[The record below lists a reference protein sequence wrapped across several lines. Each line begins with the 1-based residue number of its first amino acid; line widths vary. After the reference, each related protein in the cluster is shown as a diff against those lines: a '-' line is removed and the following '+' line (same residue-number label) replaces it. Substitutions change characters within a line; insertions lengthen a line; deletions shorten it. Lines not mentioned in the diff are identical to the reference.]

1 MLSDQKRTHS
11 ISWAPA
17 TLAILV
23 GLVCCGGVDV
33 AGPSL
38 DGSERPSADLEQ
50 PTVSIARDVTS
61 GDDLVFPPPQTGR
74 EDRPPLPAEYR
85 RAAQREL
92 ALVQP
97 AEIDETLKIHG
108 KELVFAF
115 NKPMQGARDGAPAG
129 AHLRVEREKPDPSAP
144 PITGLARWDGDR
156 TLRFEA
162 TRFFDPADRHRVTL
176 LGLKSTSG
184 ERFAD
189 RTLPFV
195 STVGGTVA
203 GKNIGHVPKPGVPRV
218 VALDAPWEGEVAP
231 LPHLSVLYDQPIAVD
246 LARTLIS
253 LTDDDGQTIEL
264 SFRRGFK
271 PTWDGV
277 RVDPRFVVVV
287 SPKARLTRGQKLTL
301 AARDVRQGKIET
313 ALTVAEP
320 MVATGATCGWWLA
333 DDAVCEHVGERLRT
347 DRNTVHLKFSNRIGT
362 PPRQLKGTVRVTP
375 AVRNLNVSAEGWDG
389 GRLVLTGDFRPSVR
403 YQVLV
408 AGLRD
413 GFGQKL
419 EKPVRLAVEMD
430 PLGASVAM
438 PEGLV
443 FLDEAS
449 TKRFVVHSRNVEEA
463 ELDLW
468 RVDEDDAAAFRAA
481 LTKARGTGETGTS
494 PDERIGITIGAK
506 RDALVETAVDL
517 RRALAGGGTFLAS
530 LRPRRFA
537 FGASPTKHAEGT
549 PAARPPV
556 ALLKAGSAESLAV
569 HAHAVGDSTLVHVAR
584 LASGEPVVGAEVRRG
599 DRKGTTDKH
608 GVVVLREGTGEIV
621 DVSAGTQRLLLPVD
635 HGQTASSEL
644 FPELARG
651 EQLDGSARAFVATD
665 RGIYRPGARIGM
677 KAALMVPNGT
687 TLRPLVGV
695 QAHLDVVGPGGN
707 RICRVTATTSD
718 IGSVAGP
725 CDVPADAKL
734 GLHRI
739 ELRHGESVVAREV
752 VRVADFEPP
761 RFKVDI
767 DADVDEASDKP
778 ALRAQVQAKYLFG
791 SPMGGA
797 YARWSLTRTPA
808 ELPAGALSDAGLTF
822 RAERSWFSDEE
833 PERWTRTGESALDDQ
848 GRLAVSQVLDLG
860 GATGPQRFS
869 LEADVT
875 DASYRHVAAKEQIVV
890 HPRSRYAG
898 LSGPSGWVDVGQD
911 VDVKLGVADREGEAV
926 AGVPVRARLVRVSW
940 RFVER
945 LGPGGAVHTQW
956 RRSEQ
961 EVASCSATSA
971 SRPTS
976 CRVRVPRSGD
986 YRLVA
991 EVDGHDGGAQWFWA
1005 WSDDGPSEAPESPS
1019 QGSVVQIVADKS
1031 RYRAGDEARLLVRS
1045 PYPAATAITT
1055 VEMGGLIEHHSQ
1067 RLDGHVGVVTLPIAA
1082 EHAPHVHASIT
1093 LLPIG
1098 ASGRDMASYRVGAI
1112 RLPVESKGTSLGVKV
1127 VSDRPQYRPGERA
1140 TVTVEVSDGGKPEP
1154 HAEVALAVVDEGV
1167 LRLTDFHAVDPGG
1180 SLRPP
1185 MALAFDSFDSRN
1197 GLGRLFERSHVA
1209 GDGGGQS
1216 EGSMPHTR
1224 RRFVKTALWRPQ
1236 LRTDGQGRAT
1246 VSFELPDNLTEFRMM
1261 AVVFDREGKG
1271 GASESSFLVKKEIML
1286 DAVLPRFAHVGD
1298 ELELVA
1304 MVHNGGE
1311 GRFSG
1316 TAVIDGMEHP
1326 IEVPAGGRQRVALR
1340 TKAAEARER
1349 KVTMEVRDA
1358 SGRALDRVERGLA
1371 VQQPGLSTH
1380 PTLAGAFRDSVEVGL
1395 TIPAAAMIEPDA
1407 DLVIVMGEHLWPELG
1422 ERMQYLLRYPHGCVE
1437 QTTSSTLPL
1446 IAGREIMPRIGFD
1459 QHAPSFYTERIA
1471 AGIER
1476 LSTMRTSSGGLAYWP
1491 GGSEPSIF
1499 GTAYAIRA
1507 VLGAERA
1514 GVALP
1519 PGMKEGMLR
1528 FLEDKLLASS
1538 TDIELRAVIAE
1549 SLARRA
1555 EGLPPGIE
1563 DALWDRRGEMSAF
1576 AKASLT
1582 LALASDPKQEDR
1594 VRELL
1599 DELGALFDESGELK
1613 GDTEVHWRYYGST
1626 KRTESQI
1633 ARAFTA
1639 ARTDALL
1646 LPKVLGRLAGTPD
1659 GYTTQATAFSL
1670 LALAEHLRGTP
1681 SEGAVVSA
1689 RLDGEAIARSRELV
1703 GGGRELRV
1711 PLSALVGKSRRLK
1724 LTSEGGRPIGF
1735 ALSADYRLPL
1745 EGKGS
1750 GEERMFG
1757 AVAKASA
1764 ADGAHLYRIVTTPE
1778 GDPVDPSDVK
1788 AGDLLRVALLARF
1801 DSSGGYRRAYLAIT
1815 DPLPAGWEPVQTD
1828 LASVTSDP
1836 GVGEQHPLSERLRW
1850 GSPVSHLEMHDDR
1863 VQIYVDE
1870 VHGHEVAASYLVR
1883 ATTPGRFAHPPAMA
1897 ELMYEPNSAS
1907 YSEQG
1912 RVTIQ

>member
-1 MLSDQKRTHS
+1 M
-11 ISWAPA
+11 
-17 TLAILV
+17 LAILV

-38 DGSERPSADLEQ
+38 DDPQAASTVSAR
-50 PTVSIARDVTS
+50 PTVSIERDVTT
-61 GDDLVFPPPQTGR
+61 GEDLVFPPERTGR
-74 EDRPPLPAEYR
+74 RDRPPLPDAYR
-85 RAAQREL
+85 RAAQQEL

-97 AEIDETLKIHG
+97 SEIDGTLKIHG
-108 KELVFAF
+108 KDLVFAF
-115 NKPMQGARDGAPAG
+115 NKPMQGAKDGAPAG
-129 AHLRVEREKPDPSAP
+129 AHLLVEREKPAPGSP

-156 TLRFEA
+156 TLRFAA
-162 TRFFDPADRHRVTL
+162 TRFFDPADRYRVTL
-176 LGLKSTSG
+176 AGLKSKSG

-189 RTLPFV
+189 RTVPFV
-195 STVGGTVA
+195 STVGGQVA
-203 GKNIGHVPKPGVPRV
+203 GKTIGHVPKPGVPRV

-246 LARTLIS
+246 LARTLIT
-253 LTDDDGQTIEL
+253 LADDDGKPIPL

-287 SPKARLTRGQKLTL
+287 SPKTRLPRGQKVTLT
-301 AARDVRQGKIET
+301 ARDVRRGKIAT
-313 ALTVAEP
+313 ALTVAGP
-320 MVATGATCGWWLA
+320 MVATGATCGWWLP
-333 DDAVCEHVGERLRT
+333 DDAICEHVGDRLRT
-347 DRNTVHLKFSNRIGT
+347 DRKAVHLKFSNRIGT
-362 PPRQLKGTVRVTP
+362 SHRQLKGAVRVTP
-375 AVRNLNVSAEGWDG
+375 AVRNLNVSSEGWDG

-403 YQVLV
+403 YQVMV

-419 EKPVRLAVEMD
+419 DKPVRLAVEMD

-443 FLDEAS
+443 FLDEKS

-463 ELDLW
+463 VLDLW
-468 RVDEDDAAAFRAA
+468 KVDDDDMAAFRAA
-481 LTKARGTGETGTS
+481 LTKARGTGQANTS
-494 PDERIGITIGAK
+494 PDERIGVTIAAK
-506 RDALVETAVDL
+506 RDALVQTAVDL

-530 LRPRRFA
+530 LRPRRLA

-584 LASGEPVVGAEVRRG
+584 LSSGEPVSGADVRHG
-599 DRKGTTDKH
+599 DAKGSTDKQ
-608 GVVVLREGTGEIV
+608 GVVVLHRGAGEIV
-621 DVSAGTQRLLLPVD
+621 DVRAGKERLLLPVD
-635 HGQTASSEL
+635 HGQTASAEL
-644 FPELARG
+644 FPDLARG
-651 EQLDGSARAFVATD
+651 ETLTGNARAFVATD
-665 RGIYRPGARIGM
+665 RGIYRPGAQIGM
-677 KAALMVPNGT
+677 KAALMAPEGM
-687 TLRPLVGV
+687 TLKPLPGAEV
-695 QAHLDVVGPGGN
+695 HLDVVGPGGS
-707 RICRVTATTSD
+707 RICRATVTTSD
-718 IGSVAGP
+718 LGSVAGL

-739 ELRHGESVVAREV
+739 ELRHGGTVIAREV

-767 DADVDEASDKP
+767 DADVDDRTEKP
-778 ALRAQVQAKYLFG
+778 ALRADVQAKYLFG

-797 YARWSLTRTPA
+797 YARWSLTRRPA

-822 RAERSWFSDEE
+822 RAERSWFSDDEE
-833 PERWTRTGESALDDQ
+833 DRWTRTGEAALDDQ
-848 GRLAVSQVLDLG
+848 GRLTVSQALDMQ
-860 GATGPQRFS
+860 GATGPQRFA

-875 DASYRHVAAKEQIVV
+875 DASYRHVAAKESIVV

-898 LSGPSGWVDVGQD
+898 LSGPRGWVDVGQD
-911 VDVKLGVADREGEAV
+911 VDVKLGVADREGKAV
-926 AGVPVRARLVRVSW
+926 SGAPVSARLLRVSW

-945 LGPGGAVHTQW
+945 LGPGGAVHTEW
-956 RRSEQ
+956 RRTEQ
-961 EVASCSATSA
+961 EVARCSATSEA
-971 SRPTS
+971 RPTT
-976 CRVRVPRSGD
+976 CRLRVPRSGD

-991 EVDGHDGGAQWFWA
+991 NVDGHDGGAQWFWA
-1005 WSDDGPSEAPESPS
+1005 WSDNDRHAAPESPS
-1019 QGSVVQIVADKS
+1019 QGTVVQVVADKA
-1031 RYRAGDEARLLVRS
+1031 RYRAGDRARLLVRS

-1055 VEMGGLIEHHSQ
+1055 VEMGGLLEHHSQ
-1067 RLDGHVGVVTLPIAA
+1067 RLDGHVGVVEIPIAA

-1098 ASGRDMASYRVGAI
+1098 ATGREMASYRVGAT
-1112 RLPVESKGTSLGVKV
+1112 RLVVESKGTSLGVKV
-1127 VSDRPQYRPGERA
+1127 VSDQPQYTPGARA
-1140 TVTVEVSDGGKPEP
+1140 TVSVEVTDGGKPEP

-1167 LRLTDFHAVDPGG
+1167 LRLTNFHAVDPGA

-1185 MALAFDSFDSRN
+1185 MALSFQSFDSRN

-1216 EGSMPHTR
+1216 ESSMPHTR
-1224 RRFVKTALWRPQ
+1224 RRFVETALWKPQ
-1236 LRTDGQGRAT
+1236 LRTDAQGRAT

-1261 AVVFDREGKG
+1261 AVVYDREGKG

-1298 ELELVA
+1298 ELELAA

-1311 GRFSG
+1311 HAFSG

-1326 IEVPAGGRQRVALR
+1326 VQVPAGGRQRVALV
-1340 TKAAEARER
+1340 TKAAEAKKR
-1349 KVTMEVRDA
+1349 KVAMEVRDA
-1358 SGRALDRVERGLA
+1358 SGHAVDRVERHLF
-1371 VQQPGLSTH
+1371 VQQPGLPTH
-1380 PTLAGAFRDSVEVGL
+1380 PTLAGAFKGGAEVGL
-1395 TIPAAAMIEPDA
+1395 TIPASAMIDPDS
-1407 DLVIVMGEHLWPELG
+1407 DLVIRMGEHLWPELG

-1459 QHAPSFYTERIA
+1459 QHEPSFYTERIA
-1471 AGIER
+1471 AGIKR

-1491 GGSEPSIF
+1491 GGTEPSIF

-1549 SLARRA
+1549 SLSRRP
-1555 EGLPPGIE
+1555 EGLPPGIA
-1563 DALWDRRGEMSAF
+1563 DALWDHHEEMSAF

-1594 VRELL
+1594 VVELL
-1599 DELGALFDESGELK
+1599 DDLGELFDESGALESET
-1613 GDTEVHWRYYGST
+1613 DVHWRYYGST

-1633 ARAFTA
+1633 ARAFTS
-1639 ARTDALL
+1639 ARTDDVL

-1681 SEGAVVSA
+1681 SEGAVVTA
-1689 RLDGEAIARSRELV
+1689 RLDGDAIARSRELP

-1711 PLSALVGKSRRLK
+1711 PLSSLVGKSRRLE
-1724 LTSEGGRPIGF
+1724 LTSDGGRAIGF

-1757 AVAKASA
+1757 SVAKASA
-1764 ADGAHLYRIVTTPE
+1764 EGGAHLYRIVTTPE
-1778 GDPVDPSDVK
+1778 GDPVDPKQVS

-1801 DSSGGYRRAYLAIT
+1801 DASGGYRRAYLAIT

-1836 GVGEQHPLSERLRW
+1836 GIGEQHPLSDRLRW

-1870 VHGHEVAASYLVR
+1870 VHGHEVAATYLVR

-1897 ELMYEPNSAS
+1897 ELMYEPNSTS